1 MLKDDFELTRFGFRL
16 LNQVLFGEQT
26 VPLVANAYEKRYEER
41 KEIIEAKFQ
50 LAEELVKHEAPF
62 EKFIDK

>member
-50 LAEELVKHEAPF
+50 LAEELAKHEAPF